1 MFKSLNCSGS
11 ETSLFN
17 CQQLTS
23 TCSHSEDVGLSC
35 QGKLLLARI
44 MLQVAALTVLLTA
57 SGESSCPHI
66 IGVNM
71 FVIDTSLVKYIP

>member
-1 MFKSLNCSGS
+1 MFESLHCSGS

-17 CQQLTS
+17 CSKSTS

-35 QGKLLLARI
+35 QGKLLVGLCYKYILA
-44 MLQVAALTVLLTA
+44 A
-57 SGESSCPHI
+57 SGDSSCPHT
-66 IGVNM
+66 IGVNL